1 MLTQDKFVGLTK
13 VVIDNLEGGYYH
25 PDMLS
30 LFNVRSQ
37 AVLKASGE
45 TMFGL
50 DRKHGIQLAKYPEWN
65 LFWAAIDKNRHNFPI
80 RWKHEYRGGEIES
93 ELKMLASVIMYK
105 WFQYLAKKYILV
117 GSLDEIENDERLII
131 HFSYAAW
138 NGEGFFKRFANALNK
153 AITKY
158 EGNKEAIF
166 KYAFDERLNACK
178 YINGVKTLIPNYT
191 IRQQGQ
197 NMMNLFRRLK
207 LV

>member
-65 LFWAAIDKNRHNFPI
+65 LFWAAIDKNRHNFPT

-131 HFSYAAW
+131 HFSYASW
-138 NGEGFFKRFANALNK
+138 NGEGWFKKYATALNN
-153 AITKY
+153 AILKY
-158 EGNKEAIF
+158 TNNKEMIF
-166 KYAFDERLNACK
+166 NEAFKERLYATNK
-178 YINGVKTLIPNYT
+178 WGIPNKT

>member
-25 PDMLS
+25 PDMLPQ
-30 LFNVRSQ
+30 FNARSQ
-37 AVLKASGE
+37 AILKASGE

-50 DRKHGIQLAKYPEWN
+50 DRKHGVQLSKYPEWN
-65 LFWAAIDKNRHNFPI
+65 LFWAAVDNNRRKFPT

-93 ELKMLASVIMYK
+93 ELKMLASVIMFK

-131 HFSYAAW
+131 HFSYASW
-138 NGEGFFKRFANALNK
+138 NGEGWFKKYATALNN
-153 AITKY
+153 AIIKY
-158 EGNKEAIF
+158 PNNKELIF
-166 KYAFDERLNACK
+166 NEAFKARLYATNSFGL
-178 YINGVKTLIPNYT
+178 PNKT

-197 NMMNLFRRLK
+197 NMMNLFRKLK

>member
-25 PDMLS
+25 PDMLPQ
-30 LFNVRSQ
+30 FNARSQ
-37 AVLKASGE
+37 AILKASGE

-50 DRKHGIQLAKYPEWN
+50 DRKAGVQLSAYPEWKS
-65 LFWAAIDKNRHNFPI
+65 FWSIIDRDRSRFPT
-80 RWKHEYRGGEIES
+80 RWKHEYRGGNAES

-138 NGEGFFKRFANALNK
+138 NGEGWFKKYATALNN
-153 AITKY
+153 AILKY
-158 EGNKEAIF
+158 PNNKEMIF
-166 KYAFDERLNACK
+166 NEAFKERLYATNK
-178 YINGVKTLIPNYT
+178 WGIPNKT